1 MTKDDL
7 DAALRR
13 WGWIYGERPD
23 RELPEWARA
32 PASHPIARAMEF
44 AHRGVDR
51 RFGPAY
57 QRRPLPGEKHW
68 SRDPIQCKE
77 SRQAHGSAPSA
88 APRND
93 VVTVIQTVW
102 LELKRTDS
110 ELAEI
115 LRLEY
120 QDRDQQTDKA
130 KALGIGRGKY
140 RELLAEAKG
149 WMFARVHPRAVA

>member
-7 DAALRR
+7 DAGLRR
-13 WGWIYGERPD
+13 WGWIYGERAE
-23 RELPEWARA
+23 RELPEWVKA
-32 PASHPIARAMEF
+32 PATHPIARAMEF
-44 AHRGVDR
+44 AQRGVAR
-51 RFGPAY
+51 RLDPAY
-57 QRRPLPGEKHW
+57 QRRPLAGEKHW

-77 SRQAHGSAPSA
+77 SRHVQGSAPSS

-93 VVTVIQTVW
+93 VVTLIQMMW

-120 QDRDQQTDKA
+120 QDRDHQADKA